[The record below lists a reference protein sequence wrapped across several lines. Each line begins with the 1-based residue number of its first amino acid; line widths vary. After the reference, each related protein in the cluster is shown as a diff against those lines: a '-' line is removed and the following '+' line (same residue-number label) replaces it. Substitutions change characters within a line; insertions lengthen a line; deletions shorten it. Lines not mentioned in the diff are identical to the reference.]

1 MYYDDNDLQAMAL
14 CVWKEARG
22 EGELGMK
29 AVADVISNR
38 ASKWYVNANHPVHEA
53 VYAKNQFTSM
63 SVPSDPEFNLEP
75 KPDDPQ
81 YRFCTSICKPIL
93 DEQMSDVTNGA
104 LYYCN
109 PKEATSGWFAEHI
122 VADTKNHPQ
131 VATIGHQLF
140 YK

>member
-1 MYYDDNDLQAMAL
+1 MLYDDQDLAAMAL

-29 AVADVISNR
+29 AVADVIRNR
-38 ASKWYVNANHPVHEA
+38 ACAWDQSIHDV

-63 SVPSDPEFNLEP
+63 SVPSDPEFNLQPTEG
-75 KPDDPQ
+75 DAQ
-81 YRFCTSICKPIL
+81 FVFCQSLCEPIL
-93 DEQMSDVTNGA
+93 TSQMSDVTNGA

-122 VADTKNHPQ
+122 VADSIMHPQ
-131 VATIGHQLF
+131 VATIGRQLF